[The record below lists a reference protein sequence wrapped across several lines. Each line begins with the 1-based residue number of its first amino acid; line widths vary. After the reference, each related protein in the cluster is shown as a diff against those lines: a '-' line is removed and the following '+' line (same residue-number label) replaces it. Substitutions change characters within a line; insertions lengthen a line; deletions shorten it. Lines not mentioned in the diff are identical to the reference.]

1 MMEKGRILI
10 VDDEV
15 DILQSFQ
22 IILEEEGYYVETTDN
37 PREALERLKEK
48 SFDLVMSDMR
58 MPNMTGEEFLIE
70 LRKFNKVTSFIVMT
84 AYGTIEN
91 AVRCMKEG
99 AFHYIS
105 KPIDFNDPG
114 VWKLIQEAVE
124 KSQIL
129 QENIRLK
136 TELES
141 LRSDKNPILTKNP
154 QMLQIIEYIKKVA
167 PLDLTVLIY
176 GESGVGKELVAKA
189 IHNLSTR
196 SDKPFIPINCAN
208 ISPDIMEAE
217 FFGYKKG
224 SFTGATEDRKGI
236 IERANGG
243 TIFLDEIGELPL
255 DIQGKLLRFL
265 QEKEIRRIGD
275 DRAIYVDVRVIAAT
289 NRDLQKLVS
298 EGKFREDLFYR
309 IEGLKIYIPPLRER
323 KEDIPVLVKN
333 FIDIFNEKYG
343 GNIKGITSK
352 AMEILLNYDWPGNIR
367 QLENVVNKACVLA
380 SDSEYINENHIDP
393 SIKFSIKQEFPL
405 EYSQAKK
412 MHMDRFM
419 KTYLKVLLTM
429 TEGNITQAAKLA
441 NIERQSLQKLLK
453 KYNVNPSEFRK
464 IP

>member
-1 MMEKGRILI
+1 MEEKGRILI
-10 VDDEV
+10 VDDEE

-22 IILEEEGYYVETTDN
+22 IILEEEGYYVETTDD

-58 MPNMTGEEFLIE
+58 MPNMTGEEFLVE

-129 QENIRLK
+129 QENIKLK
-136 TELES
+136 IELES
-141 LRSDKNPILTKNP
+141 LRSDKNPIITKSP
-154 QMLQIIEYIKKVA
+154 LMLQTIEYIKRVA

-189 IHNLSTR
+189 IHKLSTR
-196 SDKPFIPINCAN
+196 SNKPFIPINCAN

-224 SFTGATEDRKGI
+224 AFTGATEDRKGI

-243 TIFLDEIGELPL
+243 TLFLDEIGELPL

-289 NRDLQKLVS
+289 NKDLQKLVA

-309 IEGLKIYIPPLRER
+309 IEGLKIHIPPLRER

-333 FIDIFNEKYG
+333 FIDKFNEKYG
-343 GNIKGITSK
+343 SNIKGITSK

-393 SIKFSIKQEFPL
+393 SIKFSVKQEFPL
-405 EYSQAKK
+405 DYSQAKK
-412 MHMDRFM
+412 IHMDRFM

-464 IP
+464 IS